1 MISSV
6 FQQLALTFGR
16 PKCAK
21 EARGQ
26 AVLRTK
32 GIAVVFGLML
42 SGVGARGAALCMSPH
57 EQVVDANDIQRW
69 GRVRLTA
76 PRGDILDRD
85 GRALATTVVTPS
97 IAIDPSIVDAHERAE
112 VAADLAVILDRDVVS
127 VMEQLEQPTRY
138 ARLARDVH
146 PSVADAIRRY
156 PHRAVWVK
164 RTRKRFYPEQNLAA
178 QIIGFVDADGSGRSG
193 LESSL
198 NDELA
203 GGTFILQRRR
213 DRRGRGVD
221 VSEFDPDT
229 SAGHVVSTTIDRDI
243 QRAAERALLHVVERS
258 EPKSATAVVV
268 DIDTGDI
275 LALANAPD
283 FNPNAVSRNPQARR
297 NHAVQDWFEPGSVM
311 KPFTIAAAVE
321 AGIVTENSLVNCEA
335 GYWRTGGSRIRDD
348 HPKGIITVT
357 QVMKYSSNVGS
368 AKLALEMGP
377 EAFIDSLRAFGFG
390 QRTGVPLPGEL
401 AGQLR
406 HPDRIRTI
414 ELANTAFG
422 QGMTATAMQ
431 LAMGIAAIANE
442 GVLMKPR
449 LITAVTDND
458 GLPEWTQEPTEVRRV
473 ISVDTSAQVSRMMQ
487 AVMED
492 GGTGRAGRVSGY
504 RVAGKTGTAQKA
516 HAGGYGE
523 GRVSSFVGFLPAD
536 APRAAIVVMVDEPSK
551 GSRYGG
557 TVAGPAFSELGAAT
571 MRALGIAPDPELLDS
586 DEEALV
592 IEDVAVADLGDVSM
606 EWTGTGWLVPD
617 LSRRSLRDVL
627 VGVQGAGL
635 SLELDGSGHVVS
647 QEPAAGTLIEPGQS
661 VSVVLR

>member
-1 MISSV
+1 MISSLL
-6 FQQLALTFGR
+6 QQLALTFGR
-16 PKCAK
+16 PKNAK
-21 EARGQ
+21 DARGQ
-26 AVLRTK
+26 AILRTK
-32 GIAVVFGLML
+32 GIALAFGLIL
-42 SGVGARGAALCMSPH
+42 SGVGVRGAALCMSPH
-57 EQVVDANDIQRW
+57 EKVVDANDLQRW

-97 IAIDPSIVDAHERAE
+97 IVIDPASIDDDERAT
-112 VAADLAVILDRDVVS
+112 VAADLAEILGRDIES
-127 VMEQLEQPTRY
+127 VLAQLEQPTRY
-138 ARLARDVH
+138 ARLGRDVH
-146 PSVADAIRRY
+146 PTVADAIRRY
-156 PHRAVWVK
+156 PHRAVWVE
-164 RTRKRFYPEQNLAA
+164 RTRKRFYPEENLAA
-178 QIIGFVDADGSGRSG
+178 QILGFVDADGNGRSG

-203 GGTFILQRRR
+203 GGTVILQRRR

-221 VSEFDPDT
+221 ASEFDPDT
-229 SAGHVVSTTIDRDI
+229 SAGHIVSTTIDRDI
-243 QRAAERALLHVVERS
+243 QRAAERALAHVVERS
-258 EPKSATAVVV
+258 APKSATAVV
-268 DIDTGDI
+268 IDVQTGDI
-275 LALANAPD
+275 LALANAPV
-283 FNPNAVSRNPQARR
+283 FNPNAVSRNPQSRR

-321 AGIVTENSLVNCEA
+321 AGAVTEDSMVNCEA

-357 QVMKYSSNVGS
+357 QVMKYSSNIGS
-368 AKLALEMGP
+368 AKLALELGP

-401 AGQLR
+401 AGQIR

-431 LAMGIAAIANE
+431 LAMGIAAIAND

-458 GLPEWTQEPTEVRRV
+458 GLPEWTQEPTEVRQAV
-473 ISVDTSAQVSRMMQ
+473 SPDTAAQVSRMMQ
-487 AVMED
+487 AVMEE
-492 GGTGRAGRVSGY
+492 GGTGRAGRIAGY
-504 RVAGKTGTAQKA
+504 RVAAKTGTAQKA
-516 HAGGYGE
+516 HQGGYGE
-523 GRVSSFVGFLPAD
+523 ARVSSFVGFLPAE
-536 APRAAIVVMVDEPSK
+536 APEVAIVVMVDEPSK

-571 MRALGIAPDPELLDS
+571 MRALGIAPDLELLDDS
-586 DEEALV
+586 VEEP
-592 IEDVAVADLGDVSM
+592 IDVAAVADLDGISM
-606 EWTGTGWLVPD
+606 EWAGEGWRVPD
-617 LSRRSLRDVL
+617 LSGYALRDVL

-647 QEPAAGTLIEPGQS
+647 QVPAAGTIIEPGQS